1 MIFQSKLISISTLIC
16 QTIILAYQTSRDG
29 NLSLKTVVNS
39 MVREGKQFLSSL
51 VTAVALFV

>member
-39 MVREGKQFLSSL
+39 MVREGKQFLPSL